1 MAGKRKYFKYIKGF
15 FQTGT
20 AESMM
25 RLTMWMGVAFVVVY
39 PFALLFKNVELTAI
53 HVSLEL
59 GLGTIAYGAKVAQKK
74 LSEK

>member
-15 FQTGT
+15 FQDGT

-25 RLTMWMGVAFVVVY
+25 RLTMWMGVAFCCVY
-39 PFALLFKNVELTAI
+39 PFALLYKNVALTAT

-59 GLGTIAYGAKVAQKK
+59 GIATIAYGAKVTQKK